1 MNRRNFLAF
10 SALATFDLIADKK
23 NRALTSQIDNKTNFY
38 VGTYTAGKGEG
49 IYLCRLNS
57 ANGDLKLIDV
67 TKNVSNP
74 SFLALDGSKQ
84 LLFAVNEDETFAGK
98 PGGAVSAF
106 KIDPAAGRLEF
117 INQKPTHGPSPCHL
131 LVDQT
136 NRNVL
141 IANYSAGSVTVAPL
155 HNGALGDP
163 VSLVQHHGSSV
174 NRDRQGGPH
183 AHCITLDQANRFA
196 YVSDLGLDQIKIYRF
211 NSQTGG
217 LRPNVQPFVSVKPGA
232 GPRHFTIHPNQRW
245 AYLINELDSTV
256 NCFNFDPVT
265 GRLAEFQNTPT
276 LPANFSGESYCAEL
290 AVSPSGRFLYC
301 SNRGH
306 DSITVFAIN
315 QEHGFITPVQYQ
327 PTGGKWP
334 RHFAIDP
341 SGRYLLVA
349 NQNTDNIFSFS
360 IAEQTGRL
368 TPTGRS
374 VELPSPVCILFI

>member
-1 MNRRNFLAF
+1 MKLPRRNFLGLA
-10 SALATFDLIADKK
+10 ALGMAMPKSFF
-23 NRALTSQIDNKTNFY
+23 ALTRQTNNEINFY
-38 VGTYTAGKGEG
+38 SGTYTSGKSEG
-49 IYLCRLNS
+49 IYLCRLNLQT
-57 ANGDLKLIDV
+57 GDLKLVDV
-67 TKNVSNP
+67 TKGVSNP

-84 LLFAVNEDETFAGK
+84 FLFAVNEDETFEGK

-106 KIDPAAGRLEF
+106 KIDSASGRLEF
-117 INQKPTHGPSPCHL
+117 INQKPTRGASPCHL
-131 LVDQT
+131 VVDQT
-136 NRNVL
+136 NQNVL
-141 IANYSAGSVTVAPL
+141 VANYSSGSTTVLPF

-174 NRDRQGGPH
+174 DPDRQLGPH
-183 AHCITLDQANRFA
+183 AHCVTLDTANRFA
-196 YVSDLGLDQIKIYRF
+196 YVSDLGLDQIKIYKF
-211 NSQTGG
+211 NARSGALT
-217 LRPNVQPFVSVKPGA
+217 PNVQEFARVKPGA

-256 NCFNFDPVT
+256 NCFNFDQVT
-265 GRLAEFQNTPT
+265 GGLTEFQNTPT
-276 LPANFSGESYCAEL
+276 LPANFSGKSFCAEL
-290 AVSPSGRFLYC
+290 AVAPSGRFLYG

-315 QEHGFITPVQYQ
+315 EDHGFITPIQHQ

-341 SGRYLLVA
+341 SGRFLLVA

-360 IAEQTGRL
+360 IDEQTGKL

-374 VELPSPVCILFI
+374 LELPSPVCVLFS